1 MKYPCI
7 VYSLCGIAFDHAD
20 DISYRSKI
28 SYKLTY
34 ISKTPCDKTVEEIAR
49 LPMCR
54 FDRFYAAEGL
64 NHYVYI
70 LYF

>member
-7 VYSLCGIAFDHAD
+7 VYSLCGISSDHAD
-20 DISYRSKI
+20 DISYRKKI

-34 ISKTPCDKTVEEIAR
+34 ISGHPGGRIVEQIAE

-54 FDRFYAAEGL
+54 FDRFYAADGL